1 MLYNYGRE
9 PESDNIVN
17 NCLTVST
24 LDAINHGMS
33 KAYFITLL
41 ISVSI
46 LGCKKDK
53 NGDDNSPI
61 PLNTWKVGDNSYIAS
76 KILLNGSMFIATNDT
91 QTVSVTFNN
100 GSLPQTDGS
109 IMVNRDGLSVA
120 GCVGTNPT
128 TDVYYSTGSDNVTA
142 TYSIT
147 NNKIA
152 VTVPGVWAKN
162 KKGDS
167 LKISANLAQ

>member
-1 MLYNYGRE
+1 MAVL
-9 PESDNIVN
+9 
-17 NCLTVST
+17 
-24 LDAINHGMS
+24 GM
-33 KAYFITLL
+33 
-41 ISVSI
+41 
-46 LGCKKDK
+46 GCKKEDK
-53 NGDDNSPI
+53 NGDNDPI

-76 KILLNGSMFIATNDT
+76 KIALNGAIFIATNDT

-100 GSLPQTDGS
+100 GSFPQTNGS
-109 IMVNRDGLSVA
+109 VAVNRDGLSVA
-120 GCVGTNPT
+120 GCIGTNPV
-128 TDVYYSTGSDNVTA
+128 TDVYYSTGTDNVTV

-152 VTVPGVWAKN
+152 LSVPAVWAKN